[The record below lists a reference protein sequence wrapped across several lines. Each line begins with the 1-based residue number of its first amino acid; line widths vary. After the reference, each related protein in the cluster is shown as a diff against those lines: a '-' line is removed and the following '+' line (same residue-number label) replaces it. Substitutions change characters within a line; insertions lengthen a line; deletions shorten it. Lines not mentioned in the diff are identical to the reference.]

1 MKVIKELIKT
11 IQYDFDN
18 GHFEHQED
26 SRLPV
31 PLNKFVRISIDKE
44 DLRALKKLV
53 SEYEVLKEDLFRA
66 NLRLDE
72 CVCLE

>member
-1 MKVIKELIKT
+1 MKVIRELIKT

-18 GHFEHQED
+18 GYFEHQED

-31 PLNKFVRISIDKE
+31 PFNKFVRISIDKE

-72 CVCLE
+72 VDC